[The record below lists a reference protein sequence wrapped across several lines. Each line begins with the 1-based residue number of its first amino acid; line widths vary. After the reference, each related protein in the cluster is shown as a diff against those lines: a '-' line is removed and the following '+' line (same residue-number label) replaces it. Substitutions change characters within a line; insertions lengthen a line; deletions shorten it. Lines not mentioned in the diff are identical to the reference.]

1 MTQTIRIMLPVNGPG
16 QHVAVVS
23 RPAGGPS
30 LYGGDRTWLRKHTE
44 VGAKATYFAEY
55 WGESVAGP
63 MNLIATPTDWPFA
76 LDEGVQIID
85 FNHAIITV
93 DGERL
98 DPLSN
103 GNTLSTAAMAVRNTA
118 TGDAWS
124 AAKLSMLVL
133 PRHPIVY
140 GTLQLKANQ
149 KVSLLPDYSVVTATI
164 QIPNALTVIVEG
176 QMHGCNCQMDFQI
189 KPALALPDPA
199 GERARAVANATV
211 TPRSVVAV
219 DVR

>member
-1 MTQTIRIMLPVNGPG
+1 MTQTIRILLPVNGPG
-16 QHVAVVS
+16 QHVAVIS
-23 RPAGGPS
+23 KPAGGPA
-30 LYGGDRTWLRKHTE
+30 LYGGDRTWLRKHAE
-44 VGAKATYFAEY
+44 IGSKAIYFAEY
-55 WGESVAGP
+55 WGEAVNGP
-63 MNLIATPTDWPFA
+63 VNLSTAQTDWPFG

-85 FNHAIITV
+85 FKHTIITV
-93 DGERL
+93 DGEQL
-98 DPLSN
+98 EPLAN
-103 GNTLSTAAMAVRNTA
+103 GSTLSTAAMAVRNTA

-164 QIPNALTVIVEG
+164 QIPNALAVIVEG

-189 KPALALPDPA
+189 KPALVLPDPA
-199 GERARAVANATV
+199 NERARAVANATV